1 MPVSILNIPNSFVTF
16 YDLGTDVGRSEYIT
30 DTECGIQKD
39 FCYPIYEVGDVA
51 FQTQIVSS
59 GVISSIT
66 VFKVMADGTSV
77 NLNDVIISIVSNG
90 TQSGVPIYNI
100 YFSFVLSNLLD
111 NTFDGDCFTL
121 QLDVDVPDVRTPT
134 FISNQCFKKVNDK
147 CLTTKLAYTNTSNA
161 FGFYYRTA
169 VVVINPPPAPPLL
182 IPTTN
187 YIRLPLYFKE
197 PNISSD
203 KTVYVRPDGSRQLL
217 SARLAKR
224 YKGYVDEVP
233 EEVHQNLV
241 IALNHDGIYFTPENF
256 TTQIQARFEDEYNN
270 NYPEIMQNVNIWSS
284 DFTIFETPFNNFN
297 SNCE

>member
-1 MPVSILNIPNSFVTF
+1 MAAILNIPNSFVTF
-16 YDLGTDVGRSEYIT
+16 YNLANDLGIPEYVT

-39 FCYPIYEVGDVA
+39 FCLPIYDVSDVA

-59 GVISSIT
+59 EVISSVT
-66 VFKVMADGTSV
+66 VYKVPTSGTGII
-77 NLNDVIISIVSNG
+77 LNDVITSIVTNG

-100 YFSFVLSNLLD
+100 YFSFVFSDLLD
-111 NTFDGDCFTL
+111 NTFDGDCF
-121 QLDVDVPDVRTPT
+121 QLAFACGVSEPSF
-134 FISNQCFKKVNDK
+134 FISNQCFKKINDK

>member
-1 MPVSILNIPNSFVTF
+1 MAAILNIPNSFVTF
-16 YDLGTDVGRSEYIT
+16 YNLANDLGIPEYVT

-39 FCYPIYEVGDVA
+39 FCLPIYAVGDVA

-59 GVISSIT
+59 EVISSVTMYKIPNGGSA
-66 VFKVMADGTSV
+66 VIVADVTT
-77 NLNDVIISIVSNG
+77 NIVTNG
-90 TQSGVPIYNI
+90 TQSGGTIYKI
-100 YFSFVLSNLLD
+100 YFSFVLSDLLD
-111 NTFDGDCFTL
+111 NIYDGDCF
-121 QLDVDVPDVRTPT
+121 QLAFACGVAEPSF

-147 CLTTKLAYTNTSNA
+147 CLTTKLEYINTSNA
-161 FGFYYRTA
+161 FGFVYRAFGTIPFIA
-169 VVVINPPPAPPLL
+169 VTSNK
-182 IPTTN
+182 
-187 YIRLPLYFKE
+187 IRLPLYFKE

>member
-1 MPVSILNIPNSFVTF
+1 MAAILNIPNSFVTF
-16 YDLGTDVGRSEYIT
+16 YNLANDLGIPEYVT

-39 FCYPIYEVGDVA
+39 FCLPIYDEKDLA
-51 FQTQIVSS
+51 FQVNIASS
-59 GVISSIT
+59 EVLTSANIDVQLIPASGTGITLTGYSISVVANGIYGGSI
-66 VFKVMADGTSV
+66 
-77 NLNDVIISIVSNG
+77 
-90 TQSGVPIYNI
+90 PIYNI
-100 YFSFVLSNLLD
+100 YINFFGSDLTNGISE
-111 NTFDGDCFTL
+111 GDCFQIGMLTGGSIDL
-121 QLDVDVPDVRTPT
+121 AY

-147 CLTTKLAYTNTSNA
+147 CLSTKLEYINTSNA
-161 FGFYYRTA
+161 FGFVYRAFGTFPNIA
-169 VVVINPPPAPPLL
+169 LTINK
-182 IPTTN
+182 
-187 YIRLPLYFKE
+187 IRLPLYFKE